1 MARSLLYFNK
11 ISMMKLTEESKLM
24 KKFLMIAALALVAP
38 LANAGDKAAEA
49 ADQAAAEATQKA
61 DIAAVETAA
70 GNAAE
75 DAQTEAAEKTQEA
88 EGAIEAAK

>member
-1 MARSLLYFNK
+1 
-11 ISMMKLTEESKLM
+11 M

-49 ADQAAAEATQKA
+49 ADQAAAETTTHKA

-70 GNAAE
+70 GDAAE
-75 DAQTEAAEKTQEA
+75 GAQTEAAEKTQEA